1 METCHCNFS
10 SCSLNST
17 VQLCHSTTT
26 FFESTSQ
33 PHFYN
38 QRANFY
44 IAMGNE
50 SSSSTTNVDARY
62 INRMHQYAI
71 DFSHFLNRSNFC
83 SSSDGCFPFVSCSSS
98 QFDGAVTKEIHTESV
113 KKSVD
118 SAEPASASAASSLPA
133 KKKRKKNSD
142 SAKSKTSSGITFI
155 VDDTVEMGG
164 KYCGDP
170 RRHFEPTKG
179 QSLEEAWRTVSG
191 TGSKIEAMSPAP
203 KGTVAV
209 FTKQNLFVKAVHAA
223 FFGHHPLILSPD
235 MIWTTIAQGL
245 AHHVDQN
252 AEKLRHLFVKHK
264 GKKELEIQRPGFVKG
279 SPHNDWPGVFP
290 EFSAK
295 IKANSL
301 PGTTELLEN
310 DFSTTGPVE
319 KIVSHICL
327 MDAVQHYFSYS
338 MCCGCGFPR
347 ITLTGTPADWEKIRS
362 KAEQLKKYGL
372 DWWLKALLPALD
384 QFVAAAHGRPDL
396 DFWMSL
402 CYINT
407 GTSRPIY
414 EPLNGW
420 VQVFFPY
427 LIAPGQGFR
436 HADPY
441 SGEHHVLPRIQCP
454 HLLRPP

>member
-1 METCHCNFS
+1 M
-10 SCSLNST
+10 
-17 VQLCHSTTT
+17 
-26 FFESTSQ
+26 
-33 PHFYN
+33 
-38 QRANFY
+38 
-44 IAMGNE
+44 
-50 SSSSTTNVDARY
+50 
-62 INRMHQYAI
+62 
-71 DFSHFLNRSNFC
+71 
-83 SSSDGCFPFVSCSSS
+83 
-98 QFDGAVTKEIHTESV
+98 

-133 KKKRKKNSD
+133 KKASQKKAGKKPD

-170 RRHFEPTKG
+170 SRHFEPTKG

-264 GKKELEIQRPGFVKG
+264 DKKELEIQRPGFVKG

-290 EFSAK
+290 EFSAL

-402 CYINT
+402 CYINV
-407 GTSRPIY
+407 GTSHARY

-441 SGEHHVLPRIQCP
+441 SGEHHALPRIQCP
-454 HLLRPP
+454 HLLHPP